1 MWLVNVAAGWYTSG
15 TFWSG
20 AAVIVAIL
28 STAILAWITVWV
40 AYPKHL
46 LLFGMKT
53 IPPRKLQ
60 DATRSR
66 MSSLSHPQVLEIQ
79 IISQGRRDIP
89 SSAFDQGT
97 PIRLDTGAQIV
108 ECLGT
113 ESNDISR
120 TANVRFDPN
129 GTWIDIGPCLI
140 GRHQNFSLYMLADG
154 PYSRLTCTR
163 QPLVD
168 INVRDRGRERR
179 ARRWTQLMLVVWP
192 LALIVLLL
200 FFPPAF
206 SIAAIVLLSVLEAW
220 LLARR
225 RR

>member
-1 MWLVNVAAGWYTSG
+1 VDVAAGWYTSG

-28 STAILAWITVWV
+28 STVILAWITVWV

-53 IPPRKLQ
+53 IPPKKLQ
-60 DATRSR
+60 GATRSR
-66 MSSLSHPQVLEIQ
+66 MDSLSHPQVLEIQ
-79 IISQGRRDIP
+79 IVSQGRRDIP
-89 SSAFDQGT
+89 SSAFDREI
-97 PIRLDTGAQIV
+97 PVRLDIGAQIV
-108 ECLGT
+108 ECLGS
-113 ESNDISR
+113 ESNDTSR
-120 TANVRFDPN
+120 AYCLRFDPN

-140 GRHQNFSLYMLADG
+140 GRHQTFSLYMLVDG
-154 PYSRLTCTR
+154 VHPRLTCTR
-163 QPLVD
+163 RSLID
-168 INVRDRGRERR
+168 INVRDRGSERR

-192 LALIVLLL
+192 IAVIVLLL

-220 LLARR
+220 VLARQR
-225 RR
+225 R